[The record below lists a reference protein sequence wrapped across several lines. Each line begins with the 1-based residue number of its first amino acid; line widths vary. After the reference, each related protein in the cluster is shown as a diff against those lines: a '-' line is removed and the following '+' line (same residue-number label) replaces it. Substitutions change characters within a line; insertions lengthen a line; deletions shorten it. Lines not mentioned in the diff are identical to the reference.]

1 MERNNNIYINLDGET
16 FSISIPFPPSR
27 FHHRGVTLLSLLPR
41 QITVVSFRFDRENGG
56 QQPDRKLKHACTFY
70 LFNTWKKGERPRILH
85 LCRSIYNPDNSNYK
99 VGELK
104 RGITVI
110 YLFDRFFHE
119 FSFN

>member
-56 QQPDRKLKHACTFY
+56 QQPDRKLKHACT
-70 LFNTWKKGERPRILH
+70 LFVQRVQKRRKASNSPSVPLN
-85 LCRSIYNPDNSNYK
+85 LSDNSNYK